1 MSINSE
7 VLHSIDQLLTNYQN
21 TELLVVTKNRSE
33 TIVNDLISRGYKLFG
48 ENRVQEAKQKF
59 QKLNMNKIK
68 LHLIG
73 PLQSNKV
80 QDALKM
86 FDVIQTL
93 DRYKLVDEIYKN
105 IPKINEIKTK
115 EFYIQI
121 NIGDELQ
128 KSGINS
134 DELKKFYDYCLF
146 KSLNIIGLMCIPPI
160 NKDPSS
166 YFSKMSSLRNSI
178 NPELKLS
185 MGMSSDYENAIKL
198 GSNLIRVGS
207 KIFN

>member
-59 QKLNMNKIK
+59 QKFNMNKIK

-121 NIGDELQ
+121 NIGEELQ

-134 DELKKFYDYCLF
+134 DELKKFYDYCLS

-166 YFSKMSSLRNSI
+166 YFSKMNSLRNSI

>member
-1 MSINSE
+1 MSINST

-21 TELLVVTKNRSE
+21 TELLVVTKNRNE

-59 QKLNMNKIK
+59 QKLNMNDIK

-121 NIGDELQ
+121 NIGEEIQ

-134 DELKKFYDYCLF
+134 DELKKFYDYCLS

-166 YFSKMSSLRNSI
+166 YFLKMSSLRNSI

>member
-59 QKLNMNKIK
+59 QKLNMNDIK

-80 QDALKM
+80 KDALEM
-86 FDVIQTL
+86 FDVIQTV
-93 DRYKLVDEIYKN
+93 DRYKLVDEIHKN
-105 IPKINEIKTK
+105 IPKMNEIKTK

-121 NIGDELQ
+121 NIGEEIQ

-134 DELKKFYDYCLF
+134 DELKKFYDYCLS

-166 YFSKMSSLRNSI
+166 YFLKMSSLRNSI

>member
-1 MSINSE
+1 MSINSD
-7 VLHSIDQLLTNYQN
+7 VLNSIDQLLTNYQN
-21 TELLVVTKNRSE
+21 TELLVVTKNRNE

-59 QKLNMNKIK
+59 QKLNMNDIK

-121 NIGDELQ
+121 NIGEEIQ

-134 DELKKFYDYCLF
+134 DELKKFYDYCLS

-160 NKDPSS
+160 NKDSSS
-166 YFSKMSSLRNSI
+166 YFSKMISLRNSI

>member
-1 MSINSE
+1 MSINSA

-21 TELLVVTKNRSE
+21 TELLVVTKNRNE

-59 QKLNMNKIK
+59 QKLNMNDIK

-121 NIGDELQ
+121 NIGEEIQ

-134 DELKKFYDYCLF
+134 DELKKFYDYCLS

-160 NKDPSS
+160 NKDSSS
-166 YFSKMSSLRNSI
+166 YFSKMISLRNSI